1 MCSDKCNVS
10 LGLTC
15 SSIVSYK
22 CNVSLALICSGIVSY
37 KCTDGSLGLTCSSID
52 SCKCNPRVTCSGI
65 VSYKCNGS
73 LALTCSSIAWRGRVS
88 PRRANVPVF
97 YVIARQPPG
106 GGVHIVRHVDVGV
119 SRVVVQ
125 HNRHTAAFR
134 CLADLQPQQHHRQSG
149 RPAPACCQW
158 VTAPLH

>member
-1 MCSDKCNVS
+1 MCSDKCN
-10 LGLTC
+10 
-15 SSIVSYK
+15 
-22 CNVSLALICSGIVSY
+22 
-37 KCTDGSLGLTCSSID
+37 GSLGLTCSSID
-52 SCKCNPRVTCSGI
+52 SCKCNPRVTCSSILSYKCSGSIALTCTGI

-73 LALTCSSIAWRGRVS
+73 LALTCSGIVSCKCNGSLALTCSGIAWRGRVS
-88 PRRANVPVF
+88 PRRANVSVF

-134 CLADLQPQQHHRQSG
+134 CLADLQPQQHHCQSG
-149 RPAPACCQW
+149 RGAGIAQW
-158 VTAPLH
+158 LEHRTRD